1 MSSGRARSGTEVFP
15 DSSCHLAETW
25 TWDPDGCCVL
35 FDDCFAVSGP
45 RRSQALSPHPPRC
58 VASSSVEEHSY
69 VGRTYLVSTSC
80 QHGPHEGVL
89 SENVLDA
96 RL

>member
-1 MSSGRARSGTEVFP
+1 MSSGRERFGTEIFP

-35 FDDCFAVSGP
+35 FNDCFAVSVPG
-45 RRSQALSPHPPRC
+45 RSQALSPQPPRC
-58 VASSSVEEHSY
+58 VACPLVTYHSY
-69 VGRTYLVSTSC
+69 AERTYPISTSC
-80 QHGPHEGVL
+80 QHGPHEDVL